1 MKNRIKFLFTI
12 LLISKAFSVGEA
24 GAVFLLINPGSSAA
38 GAGEAQVAKVD
49 DAYASYYNPAGLG
62 FLRGKEVVMQHV
74 NWLPNLADDIFY
86 DFLAYRQSVK
96 GLGTFGGHLIY
107 LNLGEQQGMDAQGNA
122 TNLFKSYMMAFNLS
136 YGTQIAEDKS
146 VGMNFKVFYQ
156 KLADD
161 VVQGETGDPYS
172 TDFAFDIG
180 YLQKFGKDMQHQFGF
195 SIQNIGPPI
204 DFIDSQQADPAPT
217 NMKFGIYSELYD
229 DGINKINLLFDANKL
244 LVASYPAMDWNGDGM
259 ISGSKEESHIDPWYK
274 GVVTAWLD
282 DWYYGGDYDLCED
295 PCGQSTIDKDI
306 VSSFGTSRDN
316 RIGGYYEIANFDYI
330 NNENLYATLSSLD
343 GALGEYADY
352 WSDGLLYDEIENN
365 NLSADEGEYLTS
377 IDWFVNN
384 NSSSLSG
391 KISKLEDQIIYVPN
405 YSGFCNEVYS
415 AYDGNVYA
423 DGVNVDWHGYSLC
436 YDSEGESSMQPT
448 NLGSFNDPTWIMNE
462 NDNYDGLA
470 YIDLPHDGLG
480 DFDVFDPACDFD
492 QNYICDNQELNGV
505 IELPENGQAHFDV
518 EVNDNGEYNF
528 SESEYGVYNAHGN
541 FEKGTGDQREFKN
554 ELEEMIYNFGLEW
567 EYTQNFVMRLGF
579 IYDLEGDIRNPTF
592 GAGLNFNN
600 YGFDFGYTAGD
611 KGHPRENTM
620 FFSLSMGL

>member
-86 DFLAYRQSVK
+86 DFLAYRQSVP

-180 YLQKFGKDMQHQFGF
+180 YLQKFGSNMQHQFGF

-217 NMKFGIYSELYD
+217 NMKFGIYSQLYD

-244 LVASYPAMDWNGDGM
+244 LVASYPAMDWNGDGL

-316 RIGGYYEIANFDYI
+316 RIGGYYEISNFDYI

-343 GALGEYADY
+343 NALGEYADF
-352 WSDGLLYDEIENN
+352 WSEGLLFDDIENN
-365 NLSADEGEYLTS
+365 NLSALDGEYLTS
-377 IDWFVNN
+377 IDWFVKNN
-384 NSSSLSG
+384 LTALSG
-391 KISKLEDQIIYVPN
+391 KISKMDDQIIYIPN
-405 YSGFCNEVYS
+405 YSGFCDEVYTP
-415 AYDGNVYA
+415 YGGNVYA
-423 DGVNVDWHGYSLC
+423 EGVNVDWHGYSLC
-436 YDSEGESSMQPT
+436 YDSEGESYMEPT
-448 NLGSFNDPTWIMNE
+448 NLGSFNDPTWIMNQ
-462 NDNYDGLA
+462 NDNFDELS
-470 YIDLPHDGLG
+470 YIDMPHDGLG
-480 DFDVFDPACDFD
+480 DFDVFDPSCDFD
-492 QNYICDNQELNGV
+492 QNYICDNQELNGLM
-505 IELPENGQAHFDV
+505 EEPENGEAHYDIV
-518 EVNDNGEYNF
+518 VNDNGQYNF
-528 SESEYGVYNAHGN
+528 SDSEYGIYNAHGN
-541 FEKGTGDQREFKN
+541 FEKGTGDQREFKD

-579 IYDLEGDIRNPTF
+579 IYDLEGDIKNPTF